1 MGMSTRTSFILCVV
15 FVAMG
20 LIAPAYADI
29 TVTEVSARALEVV
42 AGHGAE
48 LDVKGQ
54 DLNRV
59 RSVQFFQGTRRVGA
73 LTGKLKGR
81 SSTNQTLEVRARR
94 GAEPGSYSIKL
105 IGGKT
110 LVTLPTLLE
119 VVPGGTR
126 RPPHSKE
133 ADSKSK
139 DWRATTGE
147 TPQCPPGQQL
157 GSSGCE
163 PCQAGTYKATSGGMR
178 CVPVEA
184 CPAGQ
189 FRTGVSATSGGRCVT
204 CAPGT
209 YKNFVGAAGSH
220 CQRSE
225 ACPAGQF
232 RTGVSAT
239 SGGRCVTCAPG
250 TYKNFVGDAG
260 SQCQRS
266 EACPAGQFRTGV
278 SATSGGRCVACATGT
293 YKNFVGDAGSQC
305 VLCNECAAGS
315 EMTGCGGRN
324 QGTCEMCR
332 SGTYKA
338 TSGGMRCVP
347 VEACPAGQFRTG
359 VSATSGGRCVTC
371 ATGTYKNFVG
381 DAGSQC
387 VLCNECA
394 AGFER
399 RDCGGAR
406 AGRCEER

>member
-81 SSTNQTLEVRARR
+81 SSTSQTLEVRARR

-178 CVPVEA
+178 CVPV
-184 CPAGQ
+184 
-189 FRTGVSATSGGRCVT
+189 
-204 CAPGT
+204 
-209 YKNFVGAAGSH
+209 
-220 CQRSE
+220 E